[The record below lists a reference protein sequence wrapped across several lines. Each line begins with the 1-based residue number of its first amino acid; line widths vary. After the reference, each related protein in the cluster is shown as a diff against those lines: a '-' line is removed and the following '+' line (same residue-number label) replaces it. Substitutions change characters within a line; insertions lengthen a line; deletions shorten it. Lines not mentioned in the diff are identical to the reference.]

1 MEEVLEVILKSLC
14 TKPFE
19 ISRIDGKY
27 AVVFEVKI
35 ADEDAPRVLGTRG
48 SIANAIRTILYAI
61 NRDENKRIVFQ
72 VCV

>member
-1 MEEVLEVILKSLC
+1 MEEVLKVILSNLC

-27 AVVFEVKI
+27 AVVFEVRI
-35 ADEDAPRVLGTRG
+35 DGSDAPRVLGKKGT
-48 SIANAIRTILYAI
+48 IANAIRTILYAI
-61 NRDENKRIVFQ
+61 NREDKRIVFQ